1 MRKVTYLITAL
12 ILGVSVADAAVRDAN
27 SVSRST
33 PNRTE
38 SNQKKITARTT
49 AKQTVARTA
58 TSSTI
63 RAPQRTATTRAAQ
76 PTNVART
83 ATQNKVVRTTKTDT
97 DRTASRSARATV
109 TLNTLHSNTFGTGY
123 NTCREAYFTCMDQ
136 FCGTANDKYRRCVC
150 SSRLSEIQSR
160 EHALTQASDQLTDFK
175 NLNLT
180 VIDKTAA
187 EVGAMTSASI
197 GEYTQ
202 SITTDKSA
210 SATQLANISDILSK
224 TKSKSL
230 STSGTLDIAGNI
242 NEIWATADLAG
253 GANIA
258 NLTGEALYNAV
269 HAQCSQMVIDKCP
282 DKSTQTMVM
291 SAYGMYIEN
300 DCSMLINNLDKQLST
315 ANDTIRS
322 TEHEMNIARLKNYN
336 AHNST
341 SINDCIAQVRAD
353 ITADTACGTDYVHCL
368 DITGRY
374 LNIET
379 GEPIYSPNFYQ
390 LESQISLAGDI
401 LTNQTNRLLVS
412 ELNRKRDFAKRGLDT
427 CRDLADD
434 VWDEFL
440 RQAITEIY
448 QGQQERIRTVKNEC
462 LDVVNNC
469 YDEQTQSLK
478 NFSNIKEQLLLGSRL
493 ELSEQMCQEKLDA
506 CSNLYGGGTHGMAE
520 LITAMHNITNQ
531 KIAKEC
537 QVTLKSYAQDMCSV
551 PSSDSLHSYPYACRV
566 YAPGDQIYAS
576 IHECNLRTHNA
587 NKSYN
592 NNEDTTEYLVCPT
605 LMNFTSCNPGYY
617 LTQDGLTKNNICKI
631 CPQNHTCDGGT
642 KAPIPQPTTND
653 IDCGDDYIGSLYHK
667 LARYAMQTCVR
678 PSESNNAL
686 PTTVLQD
693 INVVMD
699 KIRTE
704 MANTLSDECE
714 RLGGRWVDIVWIDKV
729 KNTTCCANGQCTM
742 GDGTTKITDGCHD
755 ITGDIMFKT
764 FYSETSANT
773 KWGYCATPKTQTI
786 TTTTNSSSNTNT
798 DTETESSQ

>member
-38 SNQKKITARTT
+38 NNQKNVTARTT

-63 RAPQRTATTRAAQ
+63 RAPQRTATARTAQ
-76 PTNVART
+76 PTNVTRT
-83 ATQNKVVRTTKTDT
+83 ATQNKAVRTTKTDT

-230 STSGTLDIAGNI
+230 STSGILDIAGNI

-379 GEPIYSPNFYQ
+379 GEPIYSPNFYK
-390 LESQISLAGDI
+390 LESQISLDGDI

-506 CSNLYGGGTHGMAE
+506 CSNLYGGGTHGMTE

-537 QVTLKSYAQDMCSV
+537 QATLKSYAQDMCSV

-566 YAPGDQIYAS
+566 YSPGDQTYAS

-592 NNEDTTEYLVCPT
+592 NNEDTTEYLVCT
-605 LMNFTSCNPGYY
+605 KLMTFTTCNPGYY
-617 LTQDGLTKNNICKI
+617 LTYNGVFDADPQPGNACTPCPDGYI
-631 CPQNHTCDGGT
+631 CPGGT
-642 KAPIPQPTTND
+642 AGKQQEATND
-653 IDCGDDYIGSLYHK
+653 TDCGDYIGSLYHK

-699 KIRTE
+699 KIRIE
-704 MANTLSDECE
+704 MATTLSEECE
-714 RLGGRWVDIVWIDKV
+714 RLGGRWVDTVWINEAKEECNENNVCSSVD
-729 KNTTCCANGQCTM
+729 NGR
-742 GDGTTKITDGCHD
+742 HD
-755 ITGDIMFKT
+755 ITGDKLFKK

-773 KWGYCATPKTQTI
+773 KWGYCADPSPESDNNIEIYPGDATPPDEQ
-786 TTTTNSSSNTNT
+786 
-798 DTETESSQ
+798 QP